1 MSRNLQ
7 ELDAY
12 INDLPDYADQF
23 ANMMYKVLHEYKD
36 KCTNTYRGR
45 FVSLCVLHKQKNATW
60 FVKCINNLL

>member
-36 KCTNTYRGR
+36 KCTLTYRGR
-45 FVSLCVLHKQKNATW
+45 FVRRCVLHKQNKSNT
-60 FVKCINNLL
+60 VCKVC